1 MTDIIATVGP
11 SLKDPLILKEMFHRG
26 VKILR
31 FNFPHFNHVTATE
44 YINIIHDVEKE
55 IGYKFRLLLDTAGPG
70 IRIGDLEEPIS
81 YEKWEIFKMVN
92 DLEKVDN
99 PKTLYCD
106 YKYFIQD
113 VEEWSFVKIDSWN
126 FDVKVIE
133 VNTDHILV
141 EAQNAAILTSKRHI
155 NLPGV
160 HIRLPSLWES
170 DIHDVIFAIK
180 NRFDFIAMSFVRDWE
195 DVIQLRKVLSENDWN
210 NLKIISKIENYEAV
224 NNLSDIIDN
233 SDLIMVARWDLWTEL
248 PVEDIPSYQRVIIT
262 KTKRRKKKVIVAT
275 QMLESMIANPIPTR
289 AEVSDIFYSV
299 VQGTD
304 YVMLSWETAIGKYP
318 LRCIDVMNR
327 VIQEANKHTMELS

>member
-11 SLKDPLILKEMFHRG
+11 SLKDPVVLKEMYHKG

-31 FNFPHFNHVTATE
+31 FNFPHFNHVSATE

-55 IGYKFRLLLDTAGPG
+55 IWYKFRLLLDTAGPG

-92 DLEKVDN
+92 DLEKVDT

-106 YKYFIQD
+106 YKYLIQD
-113 VEEWSFVKIDSWN
+113 AEMGSFIKIDSGN

-133 VNTDHILV
+133 VNADHILV
-141 EAQNAAILTSKRHI
+141 ESQNAAILTSKRHI

-160 HIRLPSLWES
+160 HIRLPSLWEG
-170 DIHDVIFAIK
+170 DIQDVIFAIK
-180 NRFDFIAMSFVRDWE
+180 NWFDFIAMSFVRNWE
-195 DVIQLRKVLSENDWN
+195 DVIKLRKILAANDGED
-210 NLKIISKIENYEAV
+210 LKIIAKVENYEAV

-233 SDLIMVARWDLWTEL
+233 SDSVMVARGDLWTEL
-248 PVEDIPSYQRVIIT
+248 PIEDIPSYQRVIII

-275 QMLESMIANPIPTR
+275 QMLESMISSPIPTR
-289 AEVSDIFYSV
+289 AEVTDIFYSV
-299 VQGTD
+299 VQGAD

-318 LRCIDVMNR
+318 LRCIDVMNN

>member
-1 MTDIIATVGP
+1 MTDIITTVWP
-11 SLKDPLILKEMFHRG
+11 SLKDPLVLKELYHKG

-31 FNFPHFNHVTATE
+31 FNYPHFNHVSTIE

-55 IGYKFRLLLDTAGPG
+55 IWYKFRLLLDTAWPG
-70 IRIGDLEEPIS
+70 IRLWDLEEPIS
-81 YEKWEIFKMVN
+81 YEKWEIFKMVDN
-92 DLEKVDN
+92 LEKVDN

-113 VEEWSFVKIDSWN
+113 VEVWSLIKIDSGN
-126 FDVKVIE
+126 FDVRVIE
-133 VNTDHILV
+133 KKHDYILV
-141 EAQNAAILTSKRHI
+141 EAKNAATVTSKRHV

-160 HIRLPSLWES
+160 RIRLPSLSED

-180 NRFDFIAMSFVRDWE
+180 NWFDFIAMSFVRDWE
-195 DVIQLRKVLSENDWN
+195 DVLKLRKVLAENDWADV
-210 NLKIISKIENYEAV
+210 KIVSKIENYEAV

-248 PVEDIPSYQRVIIT
+248 PVEDIPSYQRVIIA
-262 KTKRRKKKVIVAT
+262 KTKKRKKKVIVAT

-318 LRCIDVMNR
+318 LRCVDVMNR
-327 VIQEANKHTMELS
+327 VIQEANKHTMELF